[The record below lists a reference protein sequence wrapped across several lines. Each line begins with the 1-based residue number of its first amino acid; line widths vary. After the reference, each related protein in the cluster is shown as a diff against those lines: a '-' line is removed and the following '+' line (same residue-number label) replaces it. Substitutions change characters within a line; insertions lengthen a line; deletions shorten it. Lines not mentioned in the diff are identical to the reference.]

1 MEDAQTRGQK
11 MADTGGQ
18 HKGLGS
24 DVDQSEASQVASQ
37 QQDELAIDRESM
49 HLSRTGQHRSSE
61 SLSEAT
67 ITAANEKLQ
76 KLQEQLGQA
85 IKGKSTVI
93 SHMITS
99 IIASG
104 HVLLEDVP
112 GTGKTTLARALSR
125 SIDLEMRRIQFTP
138 DLLPSELTGINFFD
152 QKEGEFRFR
161 KGSIFT
167 NILLAD
173 EINRATPRT
182 QAALLECMEERQV
195 SVDGFSYALPK
206 PFFVLA
212 TQNPL
217 ETQGTYALPEAQLDR
232 FLMRL
237 SIGYPDGTAELEMLE
252 VYQASNPIATMD
264 ACLTG
269 EELLEIMSMV
279 QAVRVSSAV
288 REYILAIVQATRE
301 SKQLRLGASPRASI
315 ALMRAAQAWALM
327 DGKAYVTPDHV
338 KALAPAVLA
347 HRIILKGS
355 QIEQSSQAQERAI
368 QQILEEVSVPTE
380 AYKDSIEDL
389 EQ

>member
-1 MEDAQTRGQK
+1 MEDAQIRGQK
-11 MADTGGQ
+11 MTETSGQ
-18 HKGLGS
+18 YKEPVS
-24 DVDQSEASQVASQ
+24 DLDQSGASQIASQ
-37 QQDELAIDRESM
+37 MDNQ
-49 HLSRTGQHRSSE
+49 TGQLDSIGV
-61 SLSEAT
+61 LSEAK
-67 ITAANEKLQ
+67 IAEVNDKLKKLQ
-76 KLQEQLGQA
+76 TQLGQA

-195 SVDGFSYALPK
+195 SVDGVSYALPK

-237 SIGYPDGTAELEMLE
+237 SIGYPDEVAELEMLE
-252 VYQASNPIATMD
+252 VYQASNPIAAME

-288 REYILAIVQATRE
+288 REYILGIVQSTRE

-315 ALMRAAQAWALM
+315 ALMRAAQARALM
-327 DGKAYVTPDHV
+327 EGKDYVTPDHV

-355 QIEQSSQAQERAI
+355 QIEQSSHAQERAI
-368 QQILEEVSVPTE
+368 QQILEEVTVPTE
-380 AYKDSIEDL
+380 AYKDSDEDL
-389 EQ
+389 EL